1 MVAHLLIAKIKKKR
15 NTNLI
20 SNLLK
25 EEINNN
31 DLREDG
37 RTYWV

>member
-1 MVAHLLIAKIKKKR
+1 MVAHLLTAKIKKKR
-15 NTNLI
+15 NKKLI
-20 SNLLK
+20 SNVLK

-31 DLREDG
+31 DLRGDG